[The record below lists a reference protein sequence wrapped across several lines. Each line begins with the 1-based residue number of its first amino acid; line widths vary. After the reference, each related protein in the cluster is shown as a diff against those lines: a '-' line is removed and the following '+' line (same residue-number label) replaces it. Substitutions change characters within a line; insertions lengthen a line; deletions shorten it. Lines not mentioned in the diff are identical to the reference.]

1 MSGFCSFWVSK
12 LPTSTLTPPTG
23 TNEAMKLTALTV
35 ASALEC
41 NEGGNHPSGR
51 RRLSGWV
58 GRWRGTYS
66 ALFHRPPTKLYGHL
80 SMHTAF
86 RSFIPI
92 PSVVLAVL
100 CGLPDDRD
108 GKRPGSFFGEQ

>member
-1 MSGFCSFWVSK
+1 MAATGQSRLRRWTKVSTFEIR
-12 LPTSTLTPPTG
+12 LS
-23 TNEAMKLTALTV
+23 
-35 ASALEC
+35 S
-41 NEGGNHPSGR
+41 EGGSGPV
-51 RRLSGWV
+51 RLLRLLGWV

-66 ALFHRPPTKLYGHL
+66 ALFHRPPTKLDGHL

-86 RSFIPI
+86 RSFIPL

-108 GKRPGSFFGEQ
+108 GKRPGSFFGEQP